1 MESIDEQYP
10 NSVRSFFHREMKMC
24 GSAGQAA
31 LCFRNIQPPCKLLDQ
46 AIGASAVAS
55 AMSVLCPLF
64 MAPQLKFRMLPT
76 KSFERRLNT
85 KIVVKSQKCSMSAER
100 KSAGR
105 TTPICSEE
113 QPGVFGMSKKTIGGG
128 QLICGSPGLKL
139 PTAELVAAPLRIVG
153 AREPPHFLPPQ
164 CARIYS
170 EFHTVSPA
178 RFITTLKRPATTPS
192 ART

>member
-113 QPGVFGMSKKTIGGG
+113 QPGVFGMSKK
-128 QLICGSPGLKL
+128 SYRWRP
-139 PTAELVAAPLRIVG
+139 ADLRIAG
-153 AREPPHFLPPQ
+153 SQAANLRTGSRPAPDRGRARGRPIFCRLNAREVILNFT
-164 CARIYS
+164 R
-170 EFHTVSPA
+170 
-178 RFITTLKRPATTPS
+178 S
-192 ART
+192 ARRDSSPL